1 MLTGLTIIR
10 ADSGHTSSS
19 TTSPFSFNVEPVST
33 ISTMTSDKPTIGASS
48 IVKKEWFPWAIVLL
62 LVVIVGILAVALGT
76 TKMGKQNNVEPNDE
90 AIAEVQ
96 DSHETTTTE
105 FTTTAA
111 TTTIITTKAM
121 TKATTAAITTTKQ
134 TTATTAEKVQ
144 TYSVTFEADELIA
157 QVGLMLNG
165 HVGIAV
171 LSNLTCTN
179 GTASVETSTT
189 YIYDSLIRV
198 TVTGATAGEVKIS
211 GTITTYGLDTLD
223 GQTVSYPDS
232 SGTFIVSKTVGGNSG
247 NASNANQNANSSN
260 NASHASSSVSGMKGQ
275 INCHGGTVAGFTTD
289 YVVNSGA
296 CGIVRQSLGNTWH
309 VTAKNSCY
317 NYGITWYE
325 LWDSDDG
332 DYYGWVDAN
341 YIDFY

>member
-1 MLTGLTIIR
+1 M
-10 ADSGHTSSS
+10 
-19 TTSPFSFNVEPVST
+19 
-33 ISTMTSDKPTIGASS
+33 
-48 IVKKEWFPWAIVLL
+48 
-62 LVVIVGILAVALGT
+62 
-76 TKMGKQNNVEPNDE
+76 
-90 AIAEVQ
+90 Q

-111 TTTIITTKAM
+111 TTTIITTKAT

-157 QVGLMLNG
+157 QAGLMLNG

-247 NASNANQNANSSN
+247 NASNASQNANSSN

>member
-1 MLTGLTIIR
+1 M
-10 ADSGHTSSS
+10 
-19 TTSPFSFNVEPVST
+19 
-33 ISTMTSDKPTIGASS
+33 
-48 IVKKEWFPWAIVLL
+48 
-62 LVVIVGILAVALGT
+62 
-76 TKMGKQNNVEPNDE
+76 
-90 AIAEVQ
+90 
-96 DSHETTTTE
+96 
-105 FTTTAA
+105 TTTAA
-111 TTTIITTKAM
+111 TTTITTTKAT

-157 QVGLMLNG
+157 QAGLDMSG
-165 HVGIAV
+165 AHVAIAL

-179 GTASVETSTT
+179 GTATAETSTM
-189 YIYDSLIRV
+189 YIYDSLVRV
-198 TVTGATAGEVKIS
+198 TVTGATAGEVKIG

-223 GQTVSYPDS
+223 GQTVSYPVS
-232 SGTFIVSKTVGGNSG
+232 AGTFVVSKTVGGNSG

>member
-1 MLTGLTIIR
+1 MKQKAESTEKTKKT
-10 ADSGHTSSS
+10 DTS
-19 TTSPFSFNVEPVST
+19 NVEGSQAVS
-33 ISTMTSDKPTIGASS
+33 ASS
-48 IVKKEWFPWAIVLL
+48 IVKKKWFPWAIVLL
-62 LVVIVGILAVALGT
+62 LAVLVGILAIALGT
-76 TKMGKQNNVEPNDE
+76 TKMGKQNNVEPNNE

-111 TTTIITTKAM
+111 TTTITTTKAT

-157 QVGLMLNG
+157 QAGLMLNG
-165 HVGIAV
+165 HVEIAV

-247 NASNANQNANSSN
+247 NASNASQNANSSN

>member
-1 MLTGLTIIR
+1 MKCGTLLK
-10 ADSGHTSSS
+10 SESSS
-19 TTSPFSFNVEPVST
+19 TGTDGKPIASNAEGSQSVHTSAVANRER
-33 ISTMTSDKPTIGASS
+33 
-48 IVKKEWFPWAIVLL
+48 LL
-62 LVVIVGILAVALGT
+62 WVMVVILVVVVGILAIALGT
-76 TKMGKQNNVEPNDE
+76 TKMGKQNNVEPNDK

-111 TTTIITTKAM
+111 TTTITTTKAT

-157 QVGLMLNG
+157 QAGLDMSG
-165 HVGIAV
+165 AHVAIAL

-179 GTASVETSTT
+179 GTATAETSTM
-189 YIYDSLIRV
+189 YIYDSLVRV

-223 GQTVSYPDS
+223 GQTVSYPVS
-232 SGTFIVSKTVGGNSG
+232 AGTFVVSKTVGGNSG

>member
-1 MLTGLTIIR
+1 MFCKNCGCKLSEDAKFCMKCGTPVESTEETSGTIKIN
-10 ADSGHTSSS
+10 SQTVHTSAVA
-19 TTSPFSFNVEPVST
+19 NRER
-33 ISTMTSDKPTIGASS
+33 
-48 IVKKEWFPWAIVLL
+48 LL
-62 LVVIVGILAVALGT
+62 WVMVVILVVVVGILAIALGT
-76 TKMGKQNNVEPNDE
+76 TKMGKQNNVEPNNE

-96 DSHETTTTE
+96 DAHETTTTDL
-105 FTTTAA
+105 TTTAA
-111 TTTIITTKAM
+111 TTTITTTKTT
-121 TKATTAAITTTKQ
+121 TKTTTAAITTTKQ
-134 TTATTAEKVQ
+134 TTVTTAEKVQ

-157 QVGLMLNG
+157 QAGLMLGG

-189 YIYDSLIRV
+189 YIYDSLVRV
-198 TVTGATAGEVKIS
+198 TITGATAGEVKIS
-211 GTITTYGLDTLD
+211 GTITTYGLDTLE
-223 GQTVSYPDS
+223 GQPVSYPDS
-232 SGTFIVSKTVGGNSG
+232 SGTFIVSKTVGSNSG

-260 NASHASSSVSGMKGQ
+260 NASHASSSVNGMKGQ

>member
-1 MLTGLTIIR
+1 MKR
-10 ADSGHTSSS
+10 PPRNS
-19 TTSPFSFNVEPVST
+19 
-33 ISTMTSDKPTIGASS
+33 
-48 IVKKEWFPWAIVLL
+48 
-62 LVVIVGILAVALGT
+62 
-76 TKMGKQNNVEPNDE
+76 
-90 AIAEVQ
+90 
-96 DSHETTTTE
+96 
-105 FTTTAA
+105 TAA
-111 TTTIITTKAM
+111 TTTIITTKAT

-157 QVGLMLNG
+157 QAGLMLNG

-260 NASHASSSVSGMKGQ
+260 NAYHASSSVSGMKGQ
-275 INCHGGTVAGFTTD
+275 INCHEGTVAGFITD

-332 DYYGWVDAN
+332 DYYG
-341 YIDFY
+341 